1 MIQFDLP
8 KQKSS
13 IIKVLGVGGGGSNA
27 VNFMFNQNIVGVDFI
42 ICNTD
47 SKAIE
52 QSTVPNKIQL
62 GPHLTQGL
70 GAGADPSVG
79 KLATEESL
87 DEIRKI
93 LEVNTRMA
101 FITVGMGG
109 GTGTGGAPIIAKIC
123 KDLGIL
129 TVGIVTTP
137 FGFEGPRRQAQA
149 EEGIKQLKPLV
160 DTLLVISNDKLR
172 VQYGNLKMKEAFTKA
187 DNVLAT
193 AAKCITDVI
202 NSRGHIIVDFA
213 DVCTVMKNGGVA
225 ILGKAEVE
233 GENRAQRAIEEALN
247 SPLLNDNDI
256 RGAKWILL
264 NINSAEGDYECSM
277 DELETINNFLRE
289 RTGENSDVI
298 MGMGYDATLGQKL
311 GITLIATGFEHK
323 DPFQKQTPKKAEA
336 PVEEKIVMTLLSEE
350 TANETNNLMTA
361 PTEAV
366 AETPTEEPRTEEPV
380 ITDSNFTLG
389 EETLESIEEL
399 ASFIEEEVEEV
410 EEVMSMHEVDEISEK
425 EYEAEIDAQISIAAS
440 EVMEEMVSQPI
451 VFEINDVYEGED
463 LEEEEVVVNKV
474 EELIVASFQ
483 EEDLEEEVEVLV
495 EELVEEQVG
504 EQLEEEVIVS
514 ELQTPVAET
523 NHFILTK
530 PTNIYAEHT
539 EEEPSLEELEE
550 MPVIEEM
557 EEFEEMEEE
566 EMVEMEE
573 MEEMVM
579 QDDLAVTM
587 QEIVEEDIHE
597 EELVE
602 EVVEEEL
609 VEETILE
616 QLTPEMI
623 EEEKIEEELVEVAEI
638 SMQAAPVQEPLVYE
652 SSFRM
657 EEEPTMQ
664 LVMRDESSFNS
675 NQNNSKRH
683 PSSLDMPIDDAE
695 EQRRKV
701 AERIQKLRNLSF
713 NINSASDPNNEFDA
727 VPAYVRRNLDLFG
740 NTMAS
745 VENYYSKYTVEKDEH
760 NQTQISTINTFLD
773 GKKPD

>member
-27 VNFMFNQNIVGVDFI
+27 VNFMFQQDIEGVDFI

-52 QSTVPNKIQL
+52 QSPVPNKIQL

-79 KLATEESL
+79 KMATEESL
-87 DEIRKI
+87 EEIKRI
-93 LEVNTRMA
+93 LEVNTKMA

-137 FGFEGPRRQAQA
+137 FGFEGPRRQKQA
-149 EEGIKQLKPLV
+149 EEGINELKPYV

-225 ILGKAEVE
+225 ILGKAEVA
-233 GENRAQRAIEEALN
+233 GEDRAERAIEEALN

-256 RGAKWILL
+256 KGAKWILL

-277 DELETINNFLRE
+277 DELETINTILRA
-289 RTGENSDVI
+289 RTGEHSDVI
-298 MGMGYDATLGQKL
+298 MGMGYDESLGDKL

-323 DPFQKQTPKKAEA
+323 DPFKKEAVKEVEA
-336 PVEEKIVMTLLSEE
+336 PLEEKIMMTLQSEQLE
-350 TANETNNLMTA
+350 QTPAIEPTDINA
-361 PTEAV
+361 PNDLIAPELTEAAAV
-366 AETPTEEPRTEEPV
+366 LDTVE
-380 ITDSNFTLG
+380 IT
-389 EETLESIEEL
+389 
-399 ASFIEEEVEEV
+399 
-410 EEVMSMHEVDEISEK
+410 VDEI
-425 EYEAEIDAQISIAAS
+425 EIPMD
-440 EVMEEMVSQPI
+440 EVEIPMDELAPTMQEFVMPEMSNVYVSAPDYDEE
-451 VFEINDVYEGED
+451 
-463 LEEEEVVVNKV
+463 EEEEVSPTF
-474 EELIVASFQ
+474 EAIESSF
-483 EEDLEEEVEVLV
+483 
-495 EELVEEQVG
+495 
-504 EQLEEEVIVS
+504 EEEVISQEIVLEDFNASFEEEEVS
-514 ELQTPVAET
+514 EVFELNMEEEEAPSFTTEFVL
-523 NHFILTK
+523 NK
-530 PTNIYAEHT
+530 PLNIYAESELEATPEPSMPTNNEVIANTVVFESIEPIATEIAAETENVETSFRNVEMDT
-539 EEEPSLEELEE
+539 EE
-550 MPVIEEM
+550 
-557 EEFEEMEEE
+557 
-566 EMVEMEE
+566 
-573 MEEMVM
+573 
-579 QDDLAVTM
+579 A
-587 QEIVEEDIHE
+587 
-597 EELVE
+597 
-602 EVVEEEL
+602 
-609 VEETILE
+609 
-616 QLTPEMI
+616 
-623 EEEKIEEELVEVAEI
+623 
-638 SMQAAPVQEPLVYE
+638 
-652 SSFRM
+652 
-657 EEEPTMQ
+657 PTMQ
-664 LVMRDESSFNS
+664 LVMREESVGTQQNRPQHS
-675 NQNNSKRH
+675 NFDI
-683 PSSLDMPIDDAE
+683 SLDNSE

-713 NINSASDPNNEFDA
+713 NINNGSDPGVEFDA

-745 VENYYSKYTVEKDEH
+745 VENYYSKYTVEQDEH
-760 NQTQISTINTFLD
+760 NQTQISTINSFLD

>member
-27 VNFMFNQNIVGVDFI
+27 VNFMFNQNIEGVDFI

-264 NINSAEGDYECSM
+264 NINSAEGDYECTM
-277 DELETINNFLRE
+277 DELETINNYLRE

-298 MGMGYDATLGQKL
+298 MGMGYDATLDQKL

-323 DPFQKQTPKKAEA
+323 DPFQKETPKKVEA

-350 TANETNNLMTA
+350 SIPETNNLMTA

-366 AETPTEEPRTEEPV
+366 AEPATEEP
-380 ITDSNFTLG
+380 I
-389 EETLESIEEL
+389 IEEVAAVVL
-399 ASFIEEEVEEV
+399 EEEIEEEME

-451 VFEINDVYEGED
+451 IFEINDVYTGV
-463 LEEEEVVVNKV
+463 EEEEEEIMEEEVKV
-474 EELIVASFQ
+474 EEVIEEEVM
-483 EEDLEEEVEVLV
+483 EEDLIEEELLIN
-495 EELVEEQVG
+495 ELAE
-504 EQLEEEVIVS
+504 
-514 ELQTPVAET
+514 PVAEA

-530 PTNIYAEHT
+530 PSNIYAEHA
-539 EEEPSLEELEE
+539 EEEAE
-550 MPVIEEM
+550 EEM
-557 EEFEEMEEE
+557 ELAEMAPFEMEEIPAVE
-566 EMVEMEE
+566 EMEE
-573 MEEMVM
+573 MEMEELEEVEEMVM
-579 QDDLAVTM
+579 QEELSITM
-587 QEIVEEDIHE
+587 QEIVEEE
-597 EELVE
+597 VEE
-602 EVVEEEL
+602 EVVE
-609 VEETILE
+609 
-616 QLTPEMI
+616 
-623 EEEKIEEELVEVAEI
+623 VAEVT
-638 SMQAAPVQEPLVYE
+638 MQAPVQEPAPVVYE

-664 LVMRDESSFNS
+664 LVMREESSFNA
-675 NQNNSKRH
+675 NQNNAKQH
-683 PSSLDMPIDDAE
+683 SSSFDMPIDDAE
-695 EQRRKV
+695 EQRKKV

-745 VENYYSKYTVEKDEH
+745 VENYYSKYTVEKDEN

>member
-27 VNFMFNQNIVGVDFI
+27 VNFMFQQDIEGVDFI

-52 QSTVPNKIQL
+52 QSLVPNKIQL

-79 KLATEESL
+79 KMATEESL
-87 DEIRKI
+87 EEIKRI
-93 LEVNTRMA
+93 LEVNTKMA

-137 FGFEGPRRQAQA
+137 FGFEGPRRQKQA
-149 EEGIKQLKPLV
+149 EEGINELKPYV

-172 VQYGNLKMKEAFTKA
+172 MQYGNLKMKEAFTKA

-225 ILGKAEVE
+225 ILGKAEVA
-233 GENRAQRAIEEALN
+233 GENRAERAIEEALN

-256 RGAKWILL
+256 KGAKWILL

-277 DELETINNFLRE
+277 DELETINTILRA
-289 RTGENSDVI
+289 RTGEHSDVI
-298 MGMGYDATLGQKL
+298 MGMGYDESLGDKL

-323 DPFQKQTPKKAEA
+323 DPFKKEAEKEVEL
-336 PVEEKIVMTLLSEE
+336 PVEEKIVMTLQSEQAAPIEPIAPSPTAEPEAIVTEELPVAELVVEQIIEEQVNLDEIDELAPTMQEYTMPEMSNVYVSAPDFEEETMQNFEVESSNSIEEE
-350 TANETNNLMTA
+350 TAQVFELNFDLNENFADELPRAEELPVAEVEMELPITEVENNEAAEVFELNMEVPEETNYTA
-361 PTEAV
+361 EFV
-366 AETPTEEPRTEEPV
+366 LNKPV
-380 ITDSNFTLG
+380 NIYASND
-389 EETLESIEEL
+389 
-399 ASFIEEEVEEV
+399 EVEETPQ
-410 EEVMSMHEVDEISEK
+410 EIES
-425 EYEAEIDAQISIAAS
+425 
-440 EVMEEMVSQPI
+440 
-451 VFEINDVYEGED
+451 
-463 LEEEEVVVNKV
+463 VN
-474 EELIVASFQ
+474 ES
-483 EEDLEEEVEVLV
+483 
-495 EELVEEQVG
+495 
-504 EQLEEEVIVS
+504 
-514 ELQTPVAET
+514 
-523 NHFILTK
+523 
-530 PTNIYAEHT
+530 
-539 EEEPSLEELEE
+539 
-550 MPVIEEM
+550 PVIEEV
-557 EEFEEMEEE
+557 ETSFRN
-566 EMVEMEE
+566 VEM
-573 MEEMVM
+573 
-579 QDDLAVTM
+579 AV
-587 QEIVEEDIHE
+587 
-597 EELVE
+597 
-602 EVVEEEL
+602 
-609 VEETILE
+609 
-616 QLTPEMI
+616 
-623 EEEKIEEELVEVAEI
+623 
-638 SMQAAPVQEPLVYE
+638 
-652 SSFRM
+652 

-664 LVMRDESSFNS
+664 LVMREESLGDQQSRPQHASFDISMDNS
-675 NQNNSKRH
+675 
-683 PSSLDMPIDDAE
+683 E

-713 NINSASDPNNEFDA
+713 NINNGADPGTEFDA

-745 VENYYSKYTVEKDEH
+745 VENYYSKYTVEQDEN
-760 NQTQISTINTFLD
+760 NQTQISTINSFLD

>member
-27 VNFMFNQNIVGVDFI
+27 VNFMFQQDIEGVDFI

-52 QSTVPNKIQL
+52 QSLVPNKIQL

-79 KLATEESL
+79 KMATEESL
-87 DEIRKI
+87 EEIKRI
-93 LEVNTRMA
+93 LEVNTKMA

-137 FGFEGPRRQAQA
+137 FGFEGPRRQKQA
-149 EEGIKQLKPLV
+149 EEGINELKPYV

-225 ILGKAEVE
+225 ILGKAEVA
-233 GENRAQRAIEEALN
+233 GENRAERAIEEALN

-256 RGAKWILL
+256 KGAKWILL

-277 DELETINNFLRE
+277 DELETINTILRA
-289 RTGENSDVI
+289 RTGEHSDVI
-298 MGMGYDATLGQKL
+298 MGMGYDETLGDKL

-323 DPFQKQTPKKAEA
+323 DPFKKEAVKEVEA
-336 PVEEKIVMTLLSEE
+336 PIEEKIVMTLQSEQLE
-350 TANETNNLMTA
+350 QSEPTLQEA
-361 PTEAV
+361 PTASIDPIESAEINEPTAIETELPEAALTLDEV
-366 AETPTEEPRTEEPV
+366 E
-380 ITDSNFTLG
+380 ITMD
-389 EETLESIEEL
+389 EL
-399 ASFIEEEVEEV
+399 APTMQEFEMPE
-410 EEVMSMHEVDEISEK
+410 MSNV
-425 EYEAEIDAQISIAAS
+425 Y
-440 EVMEEMVSQPI
+440 VSAP
-451 VFEINDVYEGED
+451 DY
-463 LEEEEVVVNKV
+463 EEEEETTV
-474 EELIVASFQ
+474 SF
-483 EEDLEEEVEVLV
+483 ESSPIF
-495 EELVEEQVG
+495 
-504 EQLEEEVIVS
+504 EEEVISQEIVLEDFNAS
-514 ELQTPVAET
+514 LEEEAAEVFELNMEEEEAPIYNTEFVLNKPV
-523 NHFILTK
+523 
-530 PTNIYAEHT
+530 NIYAEAELETENVT
-539 EEEPSLEELEE
+539 EEQVEAVTEVPSEISAEVHVAADAENLETS
-550 MPVIEEM
+550 
-557 EEFEEMEEE
+557 FRS
-566 EMVEMEE
+566 VEME
-573 MEEMVM
+573 
-579 QDDLAVTM
+579 
-587 QEIVEEDIHE
+587 
-597 EELVE
+597 
-602 EVVEEEL
+602 
-609 VEETILE
+609 
-616 QLTPEMI
+616 
-623 EEEKIEEELVEVAEI
+623 
-638 SMQAAPVQEPLVYE
+638 
-652 SSFRM
+652 M

-664 LVMRDESSFNS
+664 LVMREESSVSPQNRPQHSSFDISMDNS
-675 NQNNSKRH
+675 
-683 PSSLDMPIDDAE
+683 E

-713 NINSASDPNNEFDA
+713 NINNGADPGVEFDA

-745 VENYYSKYTVEKDEH
+745 VENYYSKYTVEQDEN
-760 NQTQISTINTFLD
+760 NQTQISTINSFLD

>member
-27 VNFMFNQNIVGVDFI
+27 VNFMFHQDIEGVDFI

-52 QSTVPNKIQL
+52 QSPVPNKIQL

-87 DEIRKI
+87 EEIKKI
-93 LEVNTRMA
+93 LEVNTKMA

-137 FGFEGPRRQAQA
+137 FGFEGPRRQKQAQ
-149 EEGIKQLKPLV
+149 EGINQLKPLV

-256 RGAKWILL
+256 KGAKWILL
-264 NINSAEGDYECSM
+264 NINSAEGDFECSM
-277 DELETINNFLRE
+277 DELETISTILRE

-298 MGMGYDATLGQKL
+298 MGSGYDDTLGEKI
-311 GITLIATGFEHK
+311 GITLIATGFEGK
-323 DPFQKQTPKKAEA
+323 DPFKKDEEKKAEA
-336 PVEEKIVMTLLSEE
+336 PVEDKIVMTLSSE
-350 TANETNNLMTA
+350 
-361 PTEAV
+361 TEAIKAPYDNTSAPEIV
-366 AETPTEEPRTEEPV
+366 NTLQTNTEVLETIEEPTIEMLNEDIYEEIVENEV
-380 ITDSNFTLG
+380 IN
-389 EETLESIEEL
+389 ESIELDLMPTIHYEDTSLVTNVFVSIPDESEEIEL
-399 ASFIEEEVEEV
+399 EESIDEVEFDGIEENTDEVFELNMEVAEVEDFT
-410 EEVMSMHEVDEISEK
+410 S
-425 EYEAEIDAQISIAAS
+425 A
-440 EVMEEMVSQPI
+440 
-451 VFEINDVYEGED
+451 F
-463 LEEEEVVVNKV
+463 
-474 EELIVASFQ
+474 
-483 EEDLEEEVEVLV
+483 VL
-495 EELVEEQVG
+495 
-504 EQLEEEVIVS
+504 S
-514 ELQTPVAET
+514 
-523 NHFILTK
+523 K
-530 PTNIYAEHT
+530 PTNIYAEVQSVPAAEVVEENIEEEIYSPVQEASPIQETSPIEAAEHIET
-539 EEEPSLEELEE
+539 SFRVAVEEEPS
-550 MPVIEEM
+550 
-557 EEFEEMEEE
+557 
-566 EMVEMEE
+566 
-573 MEEMVM
+573 
-579 QDDLAVTM
+579 
-587 QEIVEEDIHE
+587 
-597 EELVE
+597 
-602 EVVEEEL
+602 
-609 VEETILE
+609 
-616 QLTPEMI
+616 
-623 EEEKIEEELVEVAEI
+623 
-638 SMQAAPVQEPLVYE
+638 
-652 SSFRM
+652 
-657 EEEPTMQ
+657 MQ
-664 LVMRDESSFNS
+664 LVMREEEYAPANVETRSA
-675 NQNNSKRH
+675 QQY
-683 PSSLDMPIDDAE
+683 DMPLDDSE

-701 AERIQKLRNLSF
+701 RERIQKLRNLSF
-713 NINSASDPNNEFDA
+713 NIGNGNDPSAEFDE
-727 VPAYVRRNLDLFG
+727 VPAYVRRNMDLFG
-740 NTMAS
+740 NTLAS
-745 VENYYSKYTVEKDEH
+745 VENFYSKYTVDQDDK
-760 NQTQISTINTFLD
+760 NQTQISSLNSFLE

>member
-27 VNFMFNQNIVGVDFI
+27 VNFMFQQDIEGVDFI

-52 QSTVPNKIQL
+52 QSLVPNKIQL

-79 KLATEESL
+79 KMATEESL
-87 DEIRKI
+87 EEIKRI
-93 LEVNTRMA
+93 LEVNTKMA

-137 FGFEGPRRQAQA
+137 FGFEGPRRQKQA
-149 EEGIKQLKPLV
+149 EEGINELKPYV

-172 VQYGNLKMKEAFTKA
+172 MQYGNLKMKEAFTKA

-225 ILGKAEVE
+225 ILGKAEVA
-233 GENRAQRAIEEALN
+233 GENRAERAIEEALN

-256 RGAKWILL
+256 KGAKWILL
-264 NINSAEGDYECSM
+264 NINSAEGEYECSM
-277 DELETINNFLRE
+277 DELEAINSILRA
-289 RTGENSDVI
+289 RTGEHSDVI
-298 MGMGYDATLGQKL
+298 MGMGYDETLGDKL

-323 DPFQKQTPKKAEA
+323 DPFKKEAVKEVEA
-336 PVEEKIVMTLLSEE
+336 PVEEKIVMTLQSEQTIQADQVAPIEPTASVESNELVAIE
-350 TANETNNLMTA
+350 TEAPEALVTLDEVALTIDVLA
-361 PTEAV
+361 PTMQEFAMP
-366 AETPTEEPRTEEPV
+366 EM
-380 ITDSNFTLG
+380 SN
-389 EETLESIEEL
+389 
-399 ASFIEEEVEEV
+399 V
-410 EEVMSMHEVDEISEK
+410 
-425 EYEAEIDAQISIAAS
+425 Y
-440 EVMEEMVSQPI
+440 VSAPD
-451 VFEINDVYEGED
+451 FE
-463 LEEEEVVVNKV
+463 EEEEVVASFE
-474 EELIVASFQ
+474 EELISQ
-483 EEDLEEEVEVLV
+483 EIVLEDFNETVEEEEIAEVF
-495 EELVEEQVG
+495 ELNM
-504 EQLEEEVIVS
+504 EEEA
-514 ELQTPVAET
+514 TPIYNTEFVL
-523 NHFILTK
+523 NK
-530 PTNIYAEHT
+530 PVNIYAEA
-539 EEEPSLEELEE
+539 ELDAALELEPNVE
-550 MPVIEEM
+550 AVAEVANEITAEVVVPAETENL
-557 EEFEEMEEE
+557 ETSFRS
-566 EMVEMEE
+566 VEME
-573 MEEMVM
+573 
-579 QDDLAVTM
+579 
-587 QEIVEEDIHE
+587 
-597 EELVE
+597 
-602 EVVEEEL
+602 
-609 VEETILE
+609 
-616 QLTPEMI
+616 
-623 EEEKIEEELVEVAEI
+623 
-638 SMQAAPVQEPLVYE
+638 
-652 SSFRM
+652 M

-664 LVMRDESSFNS
+664 LVMREESSLTAQNRPQHSSFDISMDNS
-675 NQNNSKRH
+675 
-683 PSSLDMPIDDAE
+683 E

-713 NINSASDPNNEFDA
+713 NINNGSDPGVEFDA

-745 VENYYSKYTVEKDEH
+745 VENYYSKYTVEQDEN
-760 NQTQISTINTFLD
+760 NQTQISTINSFLD

>member
-1 MIQFDLP
+1 
-8 KQKSS
+8 
-13 IIKVLGVGGGGSNA
+13 
-27 VNFMFNQNIVGVDFI
+27 MFNQDIEGVDFI

-277 DELETINNFLRE
+277 DELETINNYLRE

-311 GITLIATGFEHK
+311 CITLIATGFEHK

-336 PVEEKIVMTLLSEE
+336 PVEEKIVMTLVSEE
-350 TANETNNLMTA
+350 ANNDTSNLMTA

-366 AETPTEEPRTEEPV
+366 AETPTEEPKTEEPT
-380 ITDSNFTLG
+380 IGDSYFTLG
-389 EETLESIEEL
+389 EQAVEAIEEV
-399 ASFIEEEVEEV
+399 AAIVEEEV
-410 EEVMSMHEVDEISEK
+410 EEVMSVHEVDEISEK
-425 EYEAEIDAQISIAAS
+425 E
-440 EVMEEMVSQPI
+440 
-451 VFEINDVYEGED
+451 
-463 LEEEEVVVNKV
+463 
-474 EELIVASFQ
+474 
-483 EEDLEEEVEVLV
+483 
-495 EELVEEQVG
+495 
-504 EQLEEEVIVS
+504 
-514 ELQTPVAET
+514 
-523 NHFILTK
+523 FIRFK
-530 PTNIYAEHT
+530 
-539 EEEPSLEELEE
+539 
-550 MPVIEEM
+550 
-557 EEFEEMEEE
+557 
-566 EMVEMEE
+566 
-573 MEEMVM
+573 
-579 QDDLAVTM
+579 
-587 QEIVEEDIHE
+587 
-597 EELVE
+597 
-602 EVVEEEL
+602 
-609 VEETILE
+609 
-616 QLTPEMI
+616 
-623 EEEKIEEELVEVAEI
+623 
-638 SMQAAPVQEPLVYE
+638 
-652 SSFRM
+652 
-657 EEEPTMQ
+657 
-664 LVMRDESSFNS
+664 
-675 NQNNSKRH
+675 
-683 PSSLDMPIDDAE
+683 
-695 EQRRKV
+695 KV
-701 AERIQKLRNLSF
+701 ALS
-713 NINSASDPNNEFDA
+713 
-727 VPAYVRRNLDLFG
+727 
-740 NTMAS
+740 
-745 VENYYSKYTVEKDEH
+745 
-760 NQTQISTINTFLD
+760 
-773 GKKPD
+773 

>member
-27 VNFMFNQNIVGVDFI
+27 VNFMFQQDIEGVDFI

-52 QSTVPNKIQL
+52 QSPVPNKIQL

-79 KLATEESL
+79 KMATEESL
-87 DEIRKI
+87 EEIKRI
-93 LEVNTRMA
+93 LEVNTKMA

-137 FGFEGPRRQAQA
+137 FGFEGPRRQKQA
-149 EEGIKQLKPLV
+149 EEGINELKPYV

-225 ILGKAEVE
+225 ILGKAEVA
-233 GENRAQRAIEEALN
+233 GEDRAERAIEEALN

-256 RGAKWILL
+256 KGAKWILL

-277 DELETINNFLRE
+277 DELETINTILRA
-289 RTGENSDVI
+289 RTGEHSDVI
-298 MGMGYDATLGQKL
+298 MGMGYDESLGDKL

-323 DPFQKQTPKKAEA
+323 DPFKKEAVKEVEA
-336 PVEEKIVMTLLSEE
+336 PLEEKIMMTLQSEQLE
-350 TANETNNLMTA
+350 QSEQAA
-361 PTEAV
+361 PIEPTDINAPNDLIAPELTEAAAV
-366 AETPTEEPRTEEPV
+366 LDTVE
-380 ITDSNFTLG
+380 IT
-389 EETLESIEEL
+389 
-399 ASFIEEEVEEV
+399 
-410 EEVMSMHEVDEISEK
+410 VDEI
-425 EYEAEIDAQISIAAS
+425 EIPMD
-440 EVMEEMVSQPI
+440 EVEIPMDELAPTMQEFVMPEMSNVYVSAPDYDEE
-451 VFEINDVYEGED
+451 
-463 LEEEEVVVNKV
+463 EEEEVSPTF
-474 EELIVASFQ
+474 EAIESSF
-483 EEDLEEEVEVLV
+483 
-495 EELVEEQVG
+495 
-504 EQLEEEVIVS
+504 EEEVISQEIVLEDFNASFEEEEVS
-514 ELQTPVAET
+514 EVFELNMEEEEAPSFTTEFVL
-523 NHFILTK
+523 NK
-530 PTNIYAEHT
+530 PLNIYAESELEATPEPSMPTNNEVIANTVVFESIEPIATEIAAETENVETSFRNVEMDT
-539 EEEPSLEELEE
+539 EE
-550 MPVIEEM
+550 
-557 EEFEEMEEE
+557 
-566 EMVEMEE
+566 
-573 MEEMVM
+573 
-579 QDDLAVTM
+579 A
-587 QEIVEEDIHE
+587 
-597 EELVE
+597 
-602 EVVEEEL
+602 
-609 VEETILE
+609 
-616 QLTPEMI
+616 
-623 EEEKIEEELVEVAEI
+623 
-638 SMQAAPVQEPLVYE
+638 
-652 SSFRM
+652 
-657 EEEPTMQ
+657 PTMQ
-664 LVMRDESSFNS
+664 LVMREESVGTQQNRPQHS
-675 NQNNSKRH
+675 NFDI
-683 PSSLDMPIDDAE
+683 SLDNSE

-713 NINSASDPNNEFDA
+713 NINNGSDPGVEFDA

-745 VENYYSKYTVEKDEH
+745 VENYYSKYTVEQDEH
-760 NQTQISTINTFLD
+760 NQTQISTINSFLD

>member
-27 VNFMFNQNIVGVDFI
+27 VNFMFKQDIEGVDFI

-52 QSTVPNKIQL
+52 QSDVPNKIQL

-87 DEIRKI
+87 EEIRKI

-137 FGFEGPRRQAQA
+137 FGFEGPRRQKQA
-149 EEGIKQLKPLV
+149 EEGINQLKPLV

-233 GENRAQRAIEEALN
+233 GENRAERAIEEALN

-256 RGAKWILL
+256 KGAKWILL
-264 NINSAEGDYECSM
+264 NINSAEGEHECTM

-289 RTGENSDVI
+289 RTGEHSDVI
-298 MGMGYDATLGQKL
+298 MGMGYDATLDKKL
-311 GITLIATGFEHK
+311 GITLIATGFEGK
-323 DPFQKQTPKKAEA
+323 DPFKTETPKKAEA
-336 PVEEKIVMTLLSEE
+336 PIEEKIVMTLV
-350 TANETNNLMTA
+350 TD
-361 PTEAV
+361 AV
-366 AETPTEEPRTEEPV
+366 AAEQIKQEPV
-380 ITDSNFTLG
+380 INEVNEKAEDHFILDQT
-389 EETLESIEEL
+389 EETPIHFSFDQAPAIEAPLLVAEEELEEEEIKEVVLDKYDTIWELNAEASIAAADSIEEAMEEDELEELEEDEML
-399 ASFIEEEVEEV
+399 ASEEEVEE
-410 EEVMSMHEVDEISEK
+410 E
-425 EYEAEIDAQISIAAS
+425 
-440 EVMEEMVSQPI
+440 MEMMA
-451 VFEINDVYEGED
+451 FENNDLMPTLV
-463 LEEEEVVVNKV
+463 LEEEPAFEEEEEADME
-474 EELIVASFQ
+474 EELD
-483 EEDLEEEVEVLV
+483 ELEEVHI
-495 EELVEEQVG
+495 EEMFTLNMEAEK
-504 EQLEEEVIVS
+504 EATVIS
-514 ELQTPVAET
+514 D
-523 NHFILTK
+523 FILSK
-530 PTNIYAEHT
+530 PTNIYVEEADEVEEEFSAPVVASNEVIFEVNETDSSVAMEEDFMLEEITVEEEVEETLIEEEFIEEELMEEELMEVEMTIDENIAEEEVAT
-539 EEEPSLEELEE
+539 VEMYTAPVIETPAPAEVVFESSFRYEEEPS
-550 MPVIEEM
+550 
-557 EEFEEMEEE
+557 
-566 EMVEMEE
+566 
-573 MEEMVM
+573 
-579 QDDLAVTM
+579 
-587 QEIVEEDIHE
+587 
-597 EELVE
+597 
-602 EVVEEEL
+602 
-609 VEETILE
+609 
-616 QLTPEMI
+616 
-623 EEEKIEEELVEVAEI
+623 
-638 SMQAAPVQEPLVYE
+638 
-652 SSFRM
+652 
-657 EEEPTMQ
+657 MQ
-664 LVMRDESSFNS
+664 LVMREESNTPVAHV
-675 NQNNSKRH
+675 NQQANY
-683 PSSLDMPIDDAE
+683 DMPLDNAE

-713 NINSASDPNNEFDA
+713 NINNANDSNNDFES
-727 VPAYVRRNLDLFG
+727 VPAYVRRNMEMFG
-740 NTMAS
+740 NTLAS
-745 VENYYSKYTVEKDEH
+745 VENYYSKYTVDKDEN
-760 NQTQISTINTFLD
+760 NQTQISTINTFMD

>member
-27 VNFMFNQNIVGVDFI
+27 VNFMFQQDIEGVDFI

-52 QSTVPNKIQL
+52 QSLVPNKIQL

-79 KLATEESL
+79 KMATEESL
-87 DEIRKI
+87 EEIKRI
-93 LEVNTRMA
+93 LEVNTKMA

-137 FGFEGPRRQAQA
+137 FGFEGPRRQKQA
-149 EEGIKQLKPLV
+149 EEGINELKPFV

-225 ILGKAEVE
+225 ILGKAEVA
-233 GENRAQRAIEEALN
+233 GENRAERAIEEALN

-256 RGAKWILL
+256 KGAKWILL
-264 NINSAEGDYECSM
+264 NINSAEGEYECSM
-277 DELETINNFLRE
+277 DELEAINTILRA
-289 RTGENSDVI
+289 RTGEHSDVI
-298 MGMGYDATLGQKL
+298 MGMGYDETLGEKL

-323 DPFQKQTPKKAEA
+323 DPFKKEAVKEVEA
-336 PVEEKIVMTLLSEE
+336 PVEEKIVMTLQSEQTE
-350 TANETNNLMTA
+350 QTEQPLQEATTA
-361 PTEAV
+361 PIE
-366 AETPTEEPRTEEPV
+366 PT
-380 ITDSNFTLG
+380 
-389 EETLESIEEL
+389 ETLEVNEPDAIETAVPEAELILEEL
-399 ASFIEEEVEEV
+399 EIS
-410 EEVMSMHEVDEISEK
+410 VDELAPTMQEF
-425 EYEAEIDAQISIAAS
+425 
-440 EVMEEMVSQPI
+440 VVPEMSNVYVSAP
-451 VFEINDVYEGED
+451 DY
-463 LEEEEVVVNKV
+463 EEEEVVASFE
-474 EELIVASFQ
+474 EELIS
-483 EEDLEEEVEVLV
+483 EEIVLADFNETFEEEEIAEVF
-495 EELVEEQVG
+495 ELNM
-504 EQLEEEVIVS
+504 EEET
-514 ELQTPVAET
+514 TPVYNTEFVL
-523 NHFILTK
+523 NK
-530 PTNIYAEHT
+530 PVNIYAEA
-539 EEEPSLEELEE
+539 ELE
-550 MPVIEEM
+550 IEAEA
-557 EEFEEMEEE
+557 EEVEAVVESVTEVAYDITAEVVVAADTENLETSFRS
-566 EMVEMEE
+566 VEME
-573 MEEMVM
+573 
-579 QDDLAVTM
+579 
-587 QEIVEEDIHE
+587 
-597 EELVE
+597 
-602 EVVEEEL
+602 
-609 VEETILE
+609 
-616 QLTPEMI
+616 
-623 EEEKIEEELVEVAEI
+623 
-638 SMQAAPVQEPLVYE
+638 
-652 SSFRM
+652 M

-664 LVMRDESSFNS
+664 LVMREESSLTPQNRPQHSSFDISMDNS
-675 NQNNSKRH
+675 
-683 PSSLDMPIDDAE
+683 E

-713 NINSASDPNNEFDA
+713 NINNGSDPGVEFDA

-745 VENYYSKYTVEKDEH
+745 VENYYSKYTVDQDEN
-760 NQTQISTINTFLD
+760 NQTQISTINSFLD

>member
-27 VNFMFNQNIVGVDFI
+27 VNFMFQQDIEGVDFI

-52 QSTVPNKIQL
+52 QSPVPNKIQL

-87 DEIRKI
+87 EEIKRI

-137 FGFEGPRRQAQA
+137 FAFEGPRRQKQA
-149 EEGIKQLKPLV
+149 EAGINELKPFV

-172 VQYGNLKMKEAFTKA
+172 MQYGNLKMKEAFTKA

-225 ILGKAEVE
+225 ILGKAEVA
-233 GENRAQRAIEEALN
+233 GENRAERAIEEALN

-256 RGAKWILL
+256 KGAKWILL

-277 DELETINNFLRE
+277 DELETINNILRA
-289 RTGENSDVI
+289 RTGEHSDVI
-298 MGMGYDATLGQKL
+298 MGMGYDETLGDKL

-323 DPFQKQTPKKAEA
+323 DPFKKEAVKEVEA
-336 PVEEKIVMTLLSEE
+336 PVEEKIVMTLQSEQAAPIAPIATATESVE
-350 TANETNNLMTA
+350 TE
-361 PTEAV
+361 
-366 AETPTEEPRTEEPV
+366 
-380 ITDSNFTLG
+380 
-389 EETLESIEEL
+389 
-399 ASFIEEEVEEV
+399 
-410 EEVMSMHEVDEISEK
+410 
-425 EYEAEIDAQISIAAS
+425 SIAAPLT
-440 EVMEEMVSQPI
+440 EVTNEATELT
-451 VFEINDVYEGED
+451 
-463 LEEEEVVVNKV
+463 LEVP
-474 EELIVASFQ
+474 AQ
-483 EEDLEEEVEVLV
+483 V
-495 EELVEEQVG
+495 EELVLDIENDLAPTMQEFEMPEMSNVYVSAPDYDDEIEVSFGIEAEPSVESEMETTIEMESTLSFEEQV
-504 EQLEEEVIVS
+504 EEEAAEVF
-514 ELQTPVAET
+514 ELNMEEAEEPTFTTEFVLNKPV
-523 NHFILTK
+523 
-530 PTNIYAEHT
+530 NIYAESEDAT
-539 EEEPSLEELEE
+539 EEQIVVPAADEIVMEA
-550 MPVIEEM
+550 PVTETVETS
-557 EEFEEMEEE
+557 FRN
-566 EMVEMEE
+566 VEMQ
-573 MEEMVM
+573 V
-579 QDDLAVTM
+579 
-587 QEIVEEDIHE
+587 
-597 EELVE
+597 
-602 EVVEEEL
+602 
-609 VEETILE
+609 
-616 QLTPEMI
+616 
-623 EEEKIEEELVEVAEI
+623 
-638 SMQAAPVQEPLVYE
+638 
-652 SSFRM
+652 

-664 LVMRDESSFNS
+664 LVMREESLGDQQSKPQHASFDISMDNS
-675 NQNNSKRH
+675 
-683 PSSLDMPIDDAE
+683 E

-713 NINSASDPNNEFDA
+713 NINNGADPGTEFDA

-745 VENYYSKYTVEKDEH
+745 VENYYSKYTVEQDEN
-760 NQTQISTINTFLD
+760 NQTQISTINSFLD

>member
-27 VNFMFNQNIVGVDFI
+27 VNFMFKQDIEGVDFI

-52 QSTVPNKIQL
+52 QSDVPNKIQL

-87 DEIRKI
+87 EEIRKI

-137 FGFEGPRRQAQA
+137 FGFEGPRRQKQA
-149 EEGIKQLKPLV
+149 EEGINQLKPLV

-233 GENRAQRAIEEALN
+233 GENRAERAIEEALN

-256 RGAKWILL
+256 KGAKWILL
-264 NINSAEGDYECSM
+264 NINSAEGEHECTM

-289 RTGENSDVI
+289 RTGEHSDVI
-298 MGMGYDATLGQKL
+298 MGMGYDATLDKKL
-311 GITLIATGFEHK
+311 GITLIATGFEGK
-323 DPFQKQTPKKAEA
+323 DPFKTETPKKAEA
-336 PVEEKIVMTLLSEE
+336 PIEEKIVMTLV
-350 TANETNNLMTA
+350 TD
-361 PTEAV
+361 AV
-366 AETPTEEPRTEEPV
+366 AAEQIKQEPV
-380 ITDSNFTLG
+380 INEVNEKAEDHFILDQT
-389 EETLESIEEL
+389 EETPIHFSFDQAPAIEAPLLVAEEELEEEEIKEVVLDKYDTIWELNAEASIAAADSIEEAMEEDELEELEEDEML
-399 ASFIEEEVEEV
+399 ASEEEVEEEMEVMAFENNDLMPTLVLEEEPAFEEEADMVEELDELEEVHMEEEVEEEMFTLNMEVEKEATVTSDFILSKPTNIYVEEADEVEEEFSAPVVASNEVIFEVNETDSSVAMEEDFMLEEITIEEEVEETLI
-410 EEVMSMHEVDEISEK
+410 EEEFIEE
-425 EYEAEIDAQISIAAS
+425 EL
-440 EVMEEMVSQPI
+440 MEEELMEVEMTI
-451 VFEINDVYEGED
+451 DENIA
-463 LEEEEVVVNKV
+463 EEEVATVEMYTAPVIETPAPAEVVF
-474 EELIVASFQ
+474 ESSFR
-483 EEDLEEEVEVLV
+483 
-495 EELVEEQVG
+495 
-504 EQLEEEVIVS
+504 
-514 ELQTPVAET
+514 
-523 NHFILTK
+523 
-530 PTNIYAEHT
+530 Y
-539 EEEPSLEELEE
+539 EEEPS
-550 MPVIEEM
+550 
-557 EEFEEMEEE
+557 
-566 EMVEMEE
+566 
-573 MEEMVM
+573 
-579 QDDLAVTM
+579 
-587 QEIVEEDIHE
+587 
-597 EELVE
+597 
-602 EVVEEEL
+602 
-609 VEETILE
+609 
-616 QLTPEMI
+616 
-623 EEEKIEEELVEVAEI
+623 
-638 SMQAAPVQEPLVYE
+638 
-652 SSFRM
+652 
-657 EEEPTMQ
+657 MQ
-664 LVMRDESSFNS
+664 LVMREESNTPVAHV
-675 NQNNSKRH
+675 NQQANY
-683 PSSLDMPIDDAE
+683 DMPLDNAE

-713 NINSASDPNNEFDA
+713 NINNANDSNNDFES
-727 VPAYVRRNLDLFG
+727 VPAYVRRNMEMFG
-740 NTMAS
+740 NTLAS
-745 VENYYSKYTVEKDEH
+745 VENYYSKYTVDKDEN
-760 NQTQISTINTFLD
+760 NQTQISTINTFMD

>member
-27 VNFMFNQNIVGVDFI
+27 VNFMFQQDIEGVDFI

-52 QSTVPNKIQL
+52 QSSVPNKIQL

-87 DEIRKI
+87 EEIKRI
-93 LEVNTRMA
+93 LEVNTKMA

-137 FGFEGPRRQAQA
+137 FGFEGPRRQKQA
-149 EEGIKQLKPLV
+149 EEGINELKPFV

-225 ILGKAEVE
+225 ILGKAEVA
-233 GENRAQRAIEEALN
+233 GENRAERAIEEALN

-256 RGAKWILL
+256 KGAKWILL
-264 NINSAEGDYECSM
+264 NINSAEGEYECSM
-277 DELETINNFLRE
+277 DELESINTILRA
-289 RTGENSDVI
+289 RTGEHSDVI
-298 MGMGYDATLGQKL
+298 MGMGYDETLGDKL

-323 DPFQKQTPKKAEA
+323 DPFKKEAVKEVEA
-336 PVEEKIVMTLLSEE
+336 PIEEKIVMTLQSEQSE
-350 TANETNNLMTA
+350 QTLQEAPTA
-361 PTEAV
+361 PIEPIESAEINEPTAIETEVPEAALALDEV
-366 AETPTEEPRTEEPV
+366 E
-380 ITDSNFTLG
+380 ITMD
-389 EETLESIEEL
+389 EL
-399 ASFIEEEVEEV
+399 APTMQEFEMPE
-410 EEVMSMHEVDEISEK
+410 MSNV
-425 EYEAEIDAQISIAAS
+425 Y
-440 EVMEEMVSQPI
+440 VSAP
-451 VFEINDVYEGED
+451 DY
-463 LEEEEVVVNKV
+463 EEEEEATV
-474 EELIVASFQ
+474 SF
-483 EEDLEEEVEVLV
+483 ESSPIF
-495 EELVEEQVG
+495 
-504 EQLEEEVIVS
+504 EEEVISQEIVLEDFNAS
-514 ELQTPVAET
+514 LEEETAEVFELNMEEEEAPIYNTEFVLNKPV
-523 NHFILTK
+523 
-530 PTNIYAEHT
+530 NIYAEAELETENAT
-539 EEEPSLEELEE
+539 EEKVEAVTELPSEITAEVLVPAETENVETSFRNVE
-550 MPVIEEM
+550 M
-557 EEFEEMEEE
+557 EMEEE
-566 EMVEMEE
+566 
-573 MEEMVM
+573 
-579 QDDLAVTM
+579 
-587 QEIVEEDIHE
+587 
-597 EELVE
+597 
-602 EVVEEEL
+602 
-609 VEETILE
+609 
-616 QLTPEMI
+616 
-623 EEEKIEEELVEVAEI
+623 
-638 SMQAAPVQEPLVYE
+638 S
-652 SSFRM
+652 
-657 EEEPTMQ
+657 TMQ
-664 LVMRDESSFNS
+664 LVMREESSLTPQNRPQHSSFDISMDNS
-675 NQNNSKRH
+675 
-683 PSSLDMPIDDAE
+683 E

-713 NINSASDPNNEFDA
+713 NINNGSDPGVEFDA

-745 VENYYSKYTVEKDEH
+745 VENYYSKYTVDQDEN
-760 NQTQISTINTFLD
+760 NQTQISTINSFLD

>member
-27 VNFMFNQNIVGVDFI
+27 VNFMFKQDIEGVDFI

-52 QSTVPNKIQL
+52 QSDVPNKIQL

-87 DEIRKI
+87 EEIRKI

-137 FGFEGPRRQAQA
+137 FGFEGPRRQKQA
-149 EEGIKQLKPLV
+149 EEGINQLKPLV

-225 ILGKAEVE
+225 ILGKSEVE

-256 RGAKWILL
+256 KGAKWILL
-264 NINSAEGDYECSM
+264 NINSTEGDYECTM
-277 DELETINNFLRE
+277 DELETINAYLRE
-289 RTGENSDVI
+289 RTGENADVI
-298 MGMGYDATLGQKL
+298 MGMGYDETLGQKI
-311 GITLIATGFEHK
+311 GITLIATGFEGK
-323 DPFQKQTPKKAEA
+323 DPFKKDEPKKAEA
-336 PVEEKIVMTLLSEE
+336 PIEEKIVMTLVTEEAAKAPEATSVAAVTEEQIIEEPLNEINDEDDNHFTLDTTIASENTIVLFESDE
-350 TANETNNLMTA
+350 TFDQLEEEVLME
-361 PTEAV
+361 TEAPEEI
-366 AETPTEEPRTEEPV
+366 AEV
-380 ITDSNFTLG
+380 SIAAM
-389 EETLESIEEL
+389 ESIELESYMPSL
-399 ASFIEEEVEEV
+399 MEEEVEEEAH
-410 EEVMSMHEVDEISEK
+410 EEDIMLDGILNEEFNEESNEELK
-425 EYEAEIDAQISIAAS
+425 EEWI
-440 EVMEEMVSQPI
+440 
-451 VFEINDVYEGED
+451 
-463 LEEEEVVVNKV
+463 EEEEELFALDMEAPAPV
-474 EELIVASFQ
+474 EYTTE
-483 EEDLEEEVEVLV
+483 
-495 EELVEEQVG
+495 
-504 EQLEEEVIVS
+504 
-514 ELQTPVAET
+514 
-523 NHFILTK
+523 FILNK
-530 PTNIYAEHT
+530 PTNIYAEANEAI
-539 EEEPSLEELEE
+539 EEERVEAVAEVPE
-550 MPVIEEM
+550 IEEEIV
-557 EEFEEMEEE
+557 EEVKEVV
-566 EMVEMEE
+566 VEMEE
-573 MEEMVM
+573 V
-579 QDDLAVTM
+579 VPTP
-587 QEIVEEDIHE
+587 
-597 EELVE
+597 
-602 EVVEEEL
+602 EVV
-609 VEETILE
+609 
-616 QLTPEMI
+616 M
-623 EEEKIEEELVEVAEI
+623 EVPK
-638 SMQAAPVQEPLVYE
+638 APVVEFE
-652 SSFRM
+652 TSFRYQ
-657 EEEPTMQ
+657 EEPSMQ
-664 LVMRDESSFNS
+664 LVMREEAPS
-675 NQNNSKRH
+675 NLEVNNARQNNYDI
-683 PSSLDMPIDDAE
+683 PVDNVE
-695 EQRRKV
+695 EQRKKV

-713 NINSASDPNNEFDA
+713 NINNGSDPNNEFES
-727 VPAYVRRNLDLFG
+727 VPAYVRRNMDLFG
-740 NTMAS
+740 NTLAS
-745 VENYYSKYTVEKDEH
+745 VENYYSKYTVEKDEN

>member
-27 VNFMFNQNIVGVDFI
+27 VNFMFNQNIEGVDFI

-350 TANETNNLMTA
+350 TANDTNNIMTA

-366 AETPTEEPRTEEPV
+366 AETPTEEPRTEEP
-380 ITDSNFTLG
+380 ILADGNFTLG
-389 EETLESIEEL
+389 EEALEAIEEV
-399 ASFIEEEVEEV
+399 AAIVE
-410 EEVMSMHEVDEISEK
+410 EEVMSIHEVDEISEK
-425 EYEAEIDAQISIAAS
+425 EYEAEMDAQISIAAS

-463 LEEEEVVVNKV
+463 LEEEVELIKEEVVVNEV
-474 EELIVASFQ
+474 EEEVIMASFQ
-483 EEDLEEEVEVLV
+483 EEDLEEELGAIE
-495 EELVEEQVG
+495 EEQI
-504 EQLEEEVIVS
+504 EEEVIVS
-514 ELQTPVAET
+514 ELQAPVAET

-539 EEEPSLEELEE
+539 EEEPLLEEMEE
-550 MPVIEEM
+550 MPVIEEMEEM

-587 QEIVEEDIHE
+587 QEIVEEEIVE
-597 EELVE
+597 EEIVEEDLVE
-602 EVVEEEL
+602 E
-609 VEETILE
+609 I
-616 QLTPEMI
+616 
-623 EEEKIEEELVEVAEI
+623 VEVAEI
-638 SMQAAPVQEPLVYE
+638 TMQAAPVQESVVYE

-664 LVMRDESSFNS
+664 LVMREESSFNA
-675 NQNNSKRH
+675 NQNNAKQH
-683 PSSLDMPIDDAE
+683 SSSFDMPMDDAE

-713 NINSASDPNNEFDA
+713 NINNASDPNNEFDA

-745 VENYYSKYTVEKDEH
+745 VENYYSKYTVEKDEN

>member
-27 VNFMFNQNIVGVDFI
+27 VNFMFQQDIEGVDFI

-47 SKAIE
+47 AKAIE
-52 QSTVPNKIQL
+52 QSLVPNKIQL

-87 DEIRKI
+87 EEIKKI

-137 FGFEGPRRQAQA
+137 FGFEGPRRQKQA
-149 EEGIKQLKPLV
+149 EEGINQLKPYV

-233 GENRAQRAIEEALN
+233 GENRAERAIEEALS

-256 RGAKWILL
+256 KGAKWILL

-277 DELETINNFLRE
+277 DELETINNILRA
-289 RTGENSDVI
+289 RTGEHSDVI
-298 MGMGYDATLGQKL
+298 MGMGYDPTLGQKL

-323 DPFQKQTPKKAEA
+323 DPFKKEEPKKAEQ
-336 PVEEKIVMTLLSEE
+336 PVEEKIVMTLE
-350 TANETNNLMTA
+350 TEAPKAPEASAPEA
-361 PTEAV
+361 PTAQV
-366 AETPTEEPRTEEPV
+366 
-380 ITDSNFTLG
+380 FT
-389 EETLESIEEL
+389 IEE
-399 ASFIEEEVEEV
+399 V
-410 EEVMSMHEVDEISEK
+410 
-425 EYEAEIDAQISIAAS
+425 AAPL
-440 EVMEEMVSQPI
+440 V
-451 VFEINDVYEGED
+451 NDT
-463 LEEEEVVVNKV
+463 
-474 EELIVASFQ
+474 I
-483 EEDLEEEVEVLV
+483 
-495 EELVEEQVG
+495 
-504 EQLEEEVIVS
+504 
-514 ELQTPVAET
+514 
-523 NHFILTK
+523 
-530 PTNIYAEHT
+530 
-539 EEEPSLEELEE
+539 
-550 MPVIEEM
+550 EM
-557 EEFEEMEEE
+557 EES
-566 EMVEMEE
+566 VEME
-573 MEEMVM
+573 MEDFGSIAEVMVEAEAASIELDEL
-579 QDDLAVTM
+579 QPTM
-587 QEIVEEDIHE
+587 YEYN
-597 EELVE
+597 E
-602 EVVEEEL
+602 EVVEEEF
-609 VEETILE
+609 VEEEIIEAPVSTVFVSVPDMEEEE
-616 QLTPEMI
+616 QEEVYELNMETTTVDFTTEFVLQKPSNIYEESNDTTEMEESVEAEPTPSFTFEFDTVEATPELAM
-623 EEEKIEEELVEVAEI
+623 EETVEE
-638 SMQAAPVQEPLVYE
+638 APVESTPEPVVFE
-652 SSFRM
+652 TSFRM
-657 EEEPTMQ
+657 VEQIEEEPTMQ
-664 LVMRDESSFNS
+664 LVMKEVEPM
-675 NQNNSKRH
+675 NNARPAH
-683 PSSLDMPIDDAE
+683 QDFDMPVDNAE

-713 NINSASDPNNEFDA
+713 NINNGADPNTEFDA

-745 VENYYSKYTVEKDEH
+745 VENYYSKYTVEQDEN
-760 NQTQISTINTFLD
+760 NQTNISTINSFLD

>member
-27 VNFMFNQNIVGVDFI
+27 VNFMFQQDIEGVDFI

-52 QSTVPNKIQL
+52 QSAVPNKIQL

-87 DEIRKI
+87 EEIKKI
-93 LEVNTRMA
+93 LEVNTKMA

-137 FGFEGPRRQAQA
+137 FGFEGPRRQKQA
-149 EEGIKQLKPLV
+149 EDGINQLKPLV

-256 RGAKWILL
+256 KGAKWILL
-264 NINSAEGDYECSM
+264 NINSAEGDFECSM
-277 DELETINNFLRE
+277 DELETISSILRE
-289 RTGENSDVI
+289 RTGEHSDVI
-298 MGMGYDATLGQKL
+298 MGSGYDDTLGEKI
-311 GITLIATGFEHK
+311 GITLIATGFEGK
-323 DPFQKQTPKKAEA
+323 DPFKKDEPKKAEA
-336 PVEEKIVMTLLSEE
+336 PIEEKIVMTLATEAQEAKATEAPAETSNEEPIQNTVENDNHFVLDTTNEEPIHFSFAVSADEEEAPVVEEVVMENAIEEVVDMEEAAEYASLTLEAAETMEALNLTPTLVEEENAPAFDESENVNAFDE
-350 TANETNNLMTA
+350 SGTVNVFVSTPEIEENEEVFELNMEAEPAHTHVYDFSDTTNAFVLNKPSNIYAEENGPAFEATEEVYTA
-361 PTEAV
+361 PVIESVV
-366 AETPTEEPRTEEPV
+366 AETP
-380 ITDSNFTLG
+380 I
-389 EETLESIEEL
+389 
-399 ASFIEEEVEEV
+399 
-410 EEVMSMHEVDEISEK
+410 
-425 EYEAEIDAQISIAAS
+425 
-440 EVMEEMVSQPI
+440 
-451 VFEINDVYEGED
+451 
-463 LEEEEVVVNKV
+463 
-474 EELIVASFQ
+474 
-483 EEDLEEEVEVLV
+483 
-495 EELVEEQVG
+495 
-504 EQLEEEVIVS
+504 
-514 ELQTPVAET
+514 
-523 NHFILTK
+523 
-530 PTNIYAEHT
+530 
-539 EEEPSLEELEE
+539 E
-550 MPVIEEM
+550 MPVM
-557 EEFEEMEEE
+557 ES
-566 EMVEMEE
+566 
-573 MEEMVM
+573 
-579 QDDLAVTM
+579 
-587 QEIVEEDIHE
+587 
-597 EELVE
+597 
-602 EVVEEEL
+602 
-609 VEETILE
+609 
-616 QLTPEMI
+616 P
-623 EEEKIEEELVEVAEI
+623 
-638 SMQAAPVQEPLVYE
+638 AAPTEDFQT
-652 SSFRM
+652 SFRVAA

-664 LVMRDESSFNS
+664 LVMREEEFVKTNEASRKPST
-675 NQNNSKRH
+675 QNF
-683 PSSLDMPIDDAE
+683 DMPLDDSE

-701 AERIQKLRNLSF
+701 RERIQKLRNLSF
-713 NINSASDPNNEFDA
+713 NIGNGNDPSAEFDE
-727 VPAYVRRNLDLFG
+727 VPAYVRRNMDLFG
-740 NTMAS
+740 NTLAS
-745 VENYYSKYTVEKDEH
+745 VENYYSKYTVEQDEN

>member
-27 VNFMFNQNIVGVDFI
+27 VNFMFQQDIEGVDFI

-47 SKAIE
+47 AKAIE
-52 QSTVPNKIQL
+52 QSLVPNKIQL

-87 DEIRKI
+87 EEIKKI

-137 FGFEGPRRQAQA
+137 FGFEGPRRQKQA
-149 EEGIKQLKPLV
+149 EEGINQLKPFV

-233 GENRAQRAIEEALN
+233 GENRAERAIEEALN

-256 RGAKWILL
+256 KGAKWILL

-277 DELETINNFLRE
+277 DELETINNILRA
-289 RTGENSDVI
+289 RTGEHSDVI
-298 MGMGYDATLGQKL
+298 MGMGYDPTLGEKL

-323 DPFQKQTPKKAEA
+323 DPFKKEEPKKAEQ
-336 PVEEKIVMTLLSEE
+336 PVEEKIVMTLETEAPKAPESIAPEAPTAEFNETLIVEEELEVVSEE
-350 TANETNNLMTA
+350 IAEPIEMEVDDYATIADVMVEAASFELEELQPTLHEYNEEVSA
-361 PTEAV
+361 VFVSVPEADEATDFVLDEV
-366 AETPTEEPRTEEPV
+366 AEPVMEVELEESSDEEVYELNMETTSVDFTTEFVLQKPSNIYEETPEVAEPATSFTFEFDEVEAEQIEEPIVEETIIEETIIEEP
-380 ITDSNFTLG
+380 IM
-389 EETLESIEEL
+389 ET
-399 ASFIEEEVEEV
+399 SFR
-410 EEVMSMHEVDEISEK
+410 
-425 EYEAEIDAQISIAAS
+425 
-440 EVMEEMVSQPI
+440 MV
-451 VFEINDVYEGED
+451 
-463 LEEEEVVVNKV
+463 
-474 EELIVASFQ
+474 
-483 EEDLEEEVEVLV
+483 
-495 EELVEEQVG
+495 
-504 EQLEEEVIVS
+504 
-514 ELQTPVAET
+514 
-523 NHFILTK
+523 
-530 PTNIYAEHT
+530 EHT
-539 EEEPSLEELEE
+539 EEEPS
-550 MPVIEEM
+550 
-557 EEFEEMEEE
+557 
-566 EMVEMEE
+566 
-573 MEEMVM
+573 
-579 QDDLAVTM
+579 
-587 QEIVEEDIHE
+587 
-597 EELVE
+597 
-602 EVVEEEL
+602 
-609 VEETILE
+609 
-616 QLTPEMI
+616 
-623 EEEKIEEELVEVAEI
+623 
-638 SMQAAPVQEPLVYE
+638 
-652 SSFRM
+652 
-657 EEEPTMQ
+657 MQ
-664 LVMRDESSFNS
+664 LVMKEVELTNTARPAHQDF
-675 NQNNSKRH
+675 
-683 PSSLDMPIDDAE
+683 DMPVDNAE

-713 NINSASDPNNEFDA
+713 NINNGADPNTEFDA

-745 VENYYSKYTVEKDEH
+745 VENYYSKYTVEQDEN
-760 NQTQISTINTFLD
+760 NQTNISTINSFLD

>member
-27 VNFMFNQNIVGVDFI
+27 VNFMFQQDIEGVDFI

-52 QSTVPNKIQL
+52 QSLVPNKIQL

-79 KLATEESL
+79 KMATEESL
-87 DEIRKI
+87 EEIKRI
-93 LEVNTRMA
+93 LEVNTKMA

-137 FGFEGPRRQAQA
+137 FGFEGPRRQKQA
-149 EEGIKQLKPLV
+149 EEGINELKPYV

-225 ILGKAEVE
+225 ILGKAEVA
-233 GENRAQRAIEEALN
+233 GENRAERAIEEALN

-256 RGAKWILL
+256 KGAKWILL

-277 DELETINNFLRE
+277 DELETINTILRA
-289 RTGENSDVI
+289 RTGEHSDVI
-298 MGMGYDATLGQKL
+298 MGMGYDETLGDKL

-323 DPFQKQTPKKAEA
+323 DPFKKEAVKEVEA
-336 PVEEKIVMTLLSEE
+336 PIEEKIVMTLQSEQLE
-350 TANETNNLMTA
+350 QSE
-361 PTEAV
+361 PTLQ
-366 AETPTEEPRTEEPV
+366 ETPTASIDPIESAEINEPTAIETELPEASLTLDEV
-380 ITDSNFTLG
+380 EITMD
-389 EETLESIEEL
+389 EL
-399 ASFIEEEVEEV
+399 APTMQEFEMPEMSNVYVSAPDYEE
-410 EEVMSMHEVDEISEK
+410 
-425 EYEAEIDAQISIAAS
+425 
-440 EVMEEMVSQPI
+440 
-451 VFEINDVYEGED
+451 
-463 LEEEEVVVNKV
+463 EEEEVVSFESSPIFEEEIISQEIVLEDFNESFEEEETAEVFELNMEEEEAPIYNTEFVLNKPVNIYA
-474 EELIVASFQ
+474 EAELETENAT
-483 EEDLEEEVEVLV
+483 EEEVEAVT
-495 EELVEEQVG
+495 ELPSEITAEVHVAADAEN
-504 EQLEEEVIVS
+504 LETS
-514 ELQTPVAET
+514 
-523 NHFILTK
+523 FR
-530 PTNIYAEHT
+530 
-539 EEEPSLEELEE
+539 S
-550 MPVIEEM
+550 
-557 EEFEEMEEE
+557 
-566 EMVEMEE
+566 VEME
-573 MEEMVM
+573 
-579 QDDLAVTM
+579 
-587 QEIVEEDIHE
+587 
-597 EELVE
+597 
-602 EVVEEEL
+602 
-609 VEETILE
+609 
-616 QLTPEMI
+616 
-623 EEEKIEEELVEVAEI
+623 
-638 SMQAAPVQEPLVYE
+638 
-652 SSFRM
+652 M

-664 LVMRDESSFNS
+664 LVMREESSVSPQNRPQHSSFDISMDNS
-675 NQNNSKRH
+675 
-683 PSSLDMPIDDAE
+683 E

-713 NINSASDPNNEFDA
+713 NINNGADPGVEFDA

-745 VENYYSKYTVEKDEH
+745 VENYYSKYTVEQDEN
-760 NQTQISTINTFLD
+760 NQTQISTINSFLD